1 MRAAVASG
9 RASGWPLREHIAL
22 LGLALAATQGG
33 AFDEAE
39 ASLQAAF
46 THPFNA
52 VCRWHH
58 WIGALIEAHLA
69 ERRGDRPRALAAL
82 TRAFAVGR
90 DNGYDFGPMP
100 YCAGDMMSRL
110 ALLAIDHGIDPPFAQ
125 GMVQRYALPAPVGAG
140 DRWPWPIRIRT
151 LGRFA
156 IERDGAPAA
165 APRKESRKPLDLLKL
180 LIALGGEAVPVA
192 RLCAALWPEAEGD
205 AARNSFDNALHRLR
219 KLLGGDR
226 HVQLR
231 AGGVSLD
238 AATCWTDL
246 AALEACLA
254 EVDSLGPDAVQ
265 AAAIADR
272 ALALCQG
279 EFLAGE
285 EDLPD
290 VLVARSRVQA
300 RFTRQVAALGARL
313 EALGQHAEAALLYER
328 VVEQQP
334 LAEDTVRRLIVCLL
348 ALGQRA
354 KAFEAYRRCRQQ
366 LSVVLGLRPAPE
378 TEALVASLRDL

>member
-1 MRAAVASG
+1 MC
-9 RASGWPLREHIAL
+9 I
-22 LGLALAATQGG
+22 
-33 AFDEAE
+33 
-39 ASLQAAF
+39 
-46 THPFNA
+46 
-52 VCRWHH
+52 WHH

-69 ERRGDRPRALAAL
+69 ERRGDRPRALASLA
-82 TRAFAVGR
+82 RAFRVGR

-110 ALLAIDHGIDPPFAQ
+110 MLLALEHGIDPPFAQ
-125 GMVQRYALPAPVGAG
+125 GIVRRYALPAPEGAG

-151 LGRFA
+151 LGRFV

-180 LIALGGEAVPVA
+180 LVALGGQAVPVA

-219 KLLGGDR
+219 KLLGGDL

-231 AGGVSLD
+231 SGGLSLD
-238 AATCWTDL
+238 ASTCWTDL

-254 EVDSLGPDAVQ
+254 EVDALAPEATVAQLSAF
-265 AAAIADR
+265 ADQ

-279 EFLAGE
+279 EFLAGDE
-285 EDLPD
+285 ELPD
-290 VLVARSRVQA
+290 VLVARTRLQA
-300 RFTRQVAALGARL
+300 RFTRQVAVLGARL
-313 EALGQHAEAALLYER
+313 EALGQAAEAARLYER

-348 ALGQRA
+348 GLGQRA
-354 KAFEAYRRCRQQ
+354 KAFEVYRRCRQQ
-366 LSVVLGLRPAPE
+366 LSVVLGMRPAPE